1 MSRPQT
7 AASADK
13 LILAA
18 EERVREQEARLRS
31 MIVQGAP
38 TQAAEDLLRQLHAS
52 LREMKEHRRLLRGS
66 QRRPPRSPCASA
78 YGRSGQR
85 P

>member
-7 AASADK
+7 TASADK

-18 EERVREQEARLRS
+18 EERVREQEARLRT

-38 TQAAEDLLRQLHAS
+38 TQAAEDLLRQLHTT
-52 LREMKEHRRLLRGS
+52 LQEMKERRRLLRAS
-66 QRRPPRSPCASA
+66 QLRPPPSPRASA
-78 YGRSGQR
+78 HGRR
-85 P
+85 DPKP